1 MSRHVKTAT
10 FVAFSNSALQ
20 RVHQG
25 HQDIP
30 DLNIFLKASEKVLRR
45 FWKTLGKTTLVV
57 LVWHSVW
64 PLWPRSKFQ
73 GLDATGTKLY
83 VANLPE
89 DIQAL
94 IVRCCEKVVIAVV
107 FVAHWQY
114 GNMAT
119 WPQVYTIIILY
130 ISYYISINI
139 IIYIYIFIIYTYLQY
154 VCTTAGVAQF
164 PSPPRIF
171 SNQHAKRSEL
181 ETVAAW
187 KLKQLQAL
195 RHVFT
200 MFLLWLIRKENQRM

>member
-139 IIYIYIFIIYTYLQY
+139 IIYIYIYLLYTHICNMCVLLL
-154 VCTTAGVAQF
+154 
-164 PSPPRIF
+164 
-171 SNQHAKRSEL
+171 EL
-181 ETVAAW
+181 PNFRHHPESSATSMQNV
-187 KLKQLQAL
+187 LNSKQLQPENSNSFKL
-195 RHVFT
+195 CV
-200 MFLLWLIRKENQRM
+200 MFLPCFYYGW